1 MIKKIISQFKDS
13 AIINNPTFIQALGM
27 CPTLATTT
35 SAINALGMGLAATAV
50 LILSNVIISLLRK
63 IIPSQVRIASYI
75 VIISG
80 AVTAI
85 ELLMKAYL
93 VDLYDALG
101 IFIPLIVVNCI
112 ILARAEAFASKN
124 NVLLSLVDGLA
135 TGLGFT
141 GALFIIGCIREFLG
155 SGSIFGFVITPEQ
168 FHATIFVM
176 APGAFLTLGMLMALV
191 QKLKNRTPKSKAQLE
206 NAETEVSQ

>member
-1 MIKKIISQFKDS
+1 MNKILKQFKEA
-13 AIINNPTFIQALGM
+13 AILNNPTFIQALGM

-35 SAINALGMGLAATAV
+35 SAKNALGMGLAATAV

-63 IIPSQVRIASYI
+63 IIPNQVRIASYI

-93 VDLYDALG
+93 VDLYDSLG

-124 NVLLSLVDGLA
+124 TVFSSFIDGVA

-141 GALFIIGCIREFLG
+141 GALLILGCIRELLG
-155 SGSIFGFVITPEQ
+155 AGSIFGIAILPEA
-168 FHATIFVM
+168 FHATIFIM
-176 APGAFLTLGMLMALV
+176 APGAFLTLGAVIAAV
-191 QKLKNRTPKSKAQLE
+191 QKIRKTVDKKKKE
-206 NAETEVSQ
+206 AEKDGEEVIA